1 MSVYLR
7 FLLLFFAFFVKREI
21 TAQVTLVDTVNL
33 TNKTSG
39 LQLWYLGENRYRLSE
54 KISNIDTLSIDSNQ
68 IVYTMD
74 SALFQIQKHN
84 VERRIQ
90 TPSSDVFTIE
100 LCFMNTHF
108 EMIEMRDLFEKLS
121 ELGIRVK
128 VELPL
133 KN

>member
-7 FLLLFFAFFVKREI
+7 FLLLFVAFFFKREI
-21 TAQVTLVDTVNL
+21 TAQVSFVDTVNL

-39 LQLWYLGENRYRLSE
+39 LKLWYLGENKYLLSE
-54 KISNIDTLSIDSNQ
+54 KISNIDTVSTDSNQ

-74 SALFQIQKHN
+74 SALFQIQRHK
-84 VERRIQ
+84 EEKL
-90 TPSSDVFTIE
+90 TPTLSSGIFTIE

-133 KN
+133 NN